1 MKQKLNNWLKKRWQQ
16 QFREMNNEQLFEIYS
31 EKQNFNLEPQLYAGN
46 LLFDRNYDLEKL
58 QHAKRELIASL
69 EEAFLRKYDVDP
81 KVIIRKNTIYQLF
94 WMLISAIMIW
104 QSTISIKNIEFH
116 LFGIRLGQAEMIVMM
131 AIVSFGPL
139 LWLRK
144 RNRQAI
150 NNVRIKEK
158 EKDYIIERLE
168 KELNF

>member
-16 QFREMNNEQLFEIYS
+16 HFREMNNKQLFEIYS

-58 QHAKRELIASL
+58 LDAKRELIESL
-69 EEAFLRKYDVDP
+69 EEAFLQKYDVDP
-81 KVIIRKNTIYQLF
+81 KVIKRKNTIYQLF

-104 QSTISIKNIEFH
+104 HSTIFIKNLEFH
-116 LFGIRLGQAEMIVMM
+116 LLGIRLGQVETIGIM

-158 EKDYIIERLE
+158 EKNYIIERIK